1 MSRTSAQTINHLDK
15 KKIALS
21 VHSPYERKFRLAQ
34 EKPQI
39 VVSVS

>member
-34 EKPQI
+34 EKED
-39 VVSVS
+39 VMH